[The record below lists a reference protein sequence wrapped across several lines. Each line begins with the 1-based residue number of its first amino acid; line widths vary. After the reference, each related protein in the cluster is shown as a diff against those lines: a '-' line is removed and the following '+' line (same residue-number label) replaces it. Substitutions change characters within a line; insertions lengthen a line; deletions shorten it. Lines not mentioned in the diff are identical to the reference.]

1 MPLRSARVTFLLLS
15 LVASSRLLAQE
26 ASPDAAQDR
35 FAVTEYR
42 ILGNTVLSVTDV
54 ETVVYPYLGE
64 GKTIADV
71 EVVRQALEKL
81 YKEKGFGTVY
91 VDIPEQT
98 VNEGIVRLKVTEGKL
113 DRVRITGARYFA
125 NGTIRSELTSLQS
138 GAVVSLPELQAQ
150 LGEVNQQ
157 SRDRAITPVLKAGRS
172 PGTVDIELKVQDS
185 LPVHGS
191 VEVNDRYSANTTHTR
206 ASVNLSYDN
215 LWQKF
220 HSLSLQYQT
229 SPEDLDETRV
239 FAATYLA
246 PLSNGNLLAVYAV
259 DTNSDFAVVNTGG
272 DLSVLGTG
280 NIYGL
285 RYIVRL
291 PILDGYSQNVTLG
304 ADYKDFE
311 DDIVLADGTNDTT
324 PIRYMSWT
332 AGYSGVLGRDGS
344 TTGFN
349 LNANFGMRG
358 VFNDQAEFSYKRAD
372 ANASFFYLRGDASHL
387 HNLWAGSAVYLK
399 AVAQW
404 APDPLISNEQFSTGG
419 AEGVRGYVESALM
432 GDRGVGGTFE
442 IRSPSMHA
450 WLGGAVQQLLGFVFY
465 DAAHITQ
472 TAQVD
477 DDGNLVTRGINL
489 YSAGA
494 GLRFVG
500 FGGMEAALDWAY
512 PLRDWEDVE
521 KGDSRVHF
529 RVRYAF

>member
-1 MPLRSARVTFLLLS
+1 VTLRSATVAFLS
-15 LVASSRLLAQE
+15 LSVIASPRLLAQE
-26 ASPDAAQDR
+26 VNADTPQDK
-35 FAVTEYR
+35 FAITEYR
-42 ILGNTVLSVTDV
+42 VLGNTVLPATAI
-54 ETVVYPYLGE
+54 ETVVYPFLGE

-71 EVVRQALEKL
+71 EGVRQALEKL
-81 YKEKGFGTVY
+81 YKDRGFGTVF

-98 VNEGIVRLKVTEGKL
+98 VNEGIVRLKVTEGRL
-113 DRVRITGARYFA
+113 DRVRVTGARYFA
-125 NGTIRSELTSLQS
+125 NGAIRSELTSLQP
-138 GAVVSLPELQAQ
+138 GTVLRLPELQNQ

-157 SRDRAITPVLKAGRS
+157 SRDRSITPVLKAGRS

-239 FAATYLA
+239 IAGTYLM

-285 RYIVRL
+285 RYIARL
-291 PILDGYSQNVTLG
+291 PLLGGYSQNVTLG
-304 ADYKDFE
+304 ADYKDFK
-311 DDIVLADGTNDTT
+311 DDIVLSDGKNDTT

-358 VFNDQAEFSYKRAD
+358 VINNQAEFTYKRAD

-387 HNLWAGSAVYLK
+387 QSLWSGSAIYVK

-404 APDPLISNEQFSTGG
+404 APDPLISNEQFASGG

-432 GDRGVGGTFE
+432 GDRGIGGTIE
-442 IRSPSMHA
+442 LRSPSMHA
-450 WLGGAVQQLLGFVFY
+450 WFGNVVRQLTTFIFY
-465 DAAHITQ
+465 DAAHVTQ
-472 TAQVD
+472 LAQVD
-477 DDGNLVTRGINL
+477 DDGNLVARGINL

-494 GLRFVG
+494 GLRLTG
-500 FGGMEAALDWAY
+500 FGGLEAALDWAY

-521 KGDSRVHF
+521 KGDSRIHF

>member
-1 MPLRSARVTFLLLS
+1 MTLRSATVAFLS
-15 LVASSRLLAQE
+15 LSVIASPRLLAQE
-26 ASPDAAQDR
+26 VNADTPQDK
-35 FAVTEYR
+35 FAITEYR
-42 ILGNTVLSVTDV
+42 VLGNTVLPATAI
-54 ETVVYPYLGE
+54 ETVVYPFLGE

-81 YKEKGFGTVY
+81 YKDRGFGTVF

-98 VNEGIVRLKVTEGKL
+98 VNEGIVRLKVTEGRL

-125 NGTIRSELTSLQS
+125 NGAIRSELTSLQP
-138 GAVVSLPELQAQ
+138 GTVLSLPELQNQ

-157 SRDRAITPVLKAGRS
+157 SRDRSITPVLKAGRS

-239 FAATYLA
+239 IAGTYLM

-285 RYIVRL
+285 RYIARL
-291 PILDGYSQNVTLG
+291 PLLGGYSQNVTLG
-304 ADYKDFE
+304 ADYKDFK
-311 DDIVLADGTNDTT
+311 DDIVLSDGKNDTT

-358 VFNDQAEFSYKRAD
+358 VINNQAEFTYKRAD

-387 HNLWAGSAVYLK
+387 QSLWSGSAIYVK

-404 APDPLISNEQFSTGG
+404 APDPLISNEQFASGG

-432 GDRGVGGTFE
+432 GDRGIGGTIE
-442 IRSPSMHA
+442 LRSPSMHA
-450 WLGGAVQQLLGFVFY
+450 WFGNVVRQLTTFIFY
-465 DAAHITQ
+465 DAAHVTQ
-472 TAQVD
+472 LAQVD
-477 DDGNLVTRGINL
+477 DDGNLVARGINL

-494 GLRFVG
+494 GLRLTG
-500 FGGMEAALDWAY
+500 FGGLEAALDWAY

-521 KGDSRVHF
+521 KGDSRIHF

>member
-1 MPLRSARVTFLLLS
+1 MTLRSAIRLFLS
-15 LVASSRLLAQE
+15 LSVIASSRLLAQE
-26 ASPDAAQDR
+26 AAGESAQDK
-35 FAVTEYR
+35 FAINEYR
-42 ILGNTVLSVTDV
+42 VLGNSVLPATDI
-54 ETVVYPYLGE
+54 ETVIYPHLGE

-125 NGTIRSELTSLQS
+125 NGAIRSELTALQS
-138 GAVVSLPELQAQ
+138 GSVLSLPQLQTQ
-150 LGEVNQQ
+150 LGQVNQQ
-157 SRDRAITPVLKAGRS
+157 SRDRSITPVLKAGRS
-172 PGTVDIELKVQDS
+172 PGTVDIELKVQDN
-185 LPVHGS
+185 LPFHGS
-191 VEVNDRYSANTTHTR
+191 VELNDRYSANTTHTR
-206 ASVNLSYDN
+206 ASANLSYDN

-229 SPEDLDETRV
+229 SPEELDETRV
-239 FAATYLA
+239 IAGTYLA

-285 RYIVRL
+285 RYIARL
-291 PILDGYSQNVTLG
+291 PMLGAYSQNLTVG

-311 DDIVLADGTNDTT
+311 DDIVLADGTTDTT

-358 VFNDQAEFSYKRAD
+358 VVNDQAEFSYKRAD

-387 HNLWAGSAVYLK
+387 QNLWKGSAVYLK

-404 APDPLISNEQFSTGG
+404 APDPMISNEQFATGG
-419 AEGVRGYVESALM
+419 ADGVRGYVESAMM
-432 GDRGVGGTFE
+432 GDRGVGGTLE
-442 IRSPSMHA
+442 LRSPSMHA
-450 WLGGAVQQLLGFVFY
+450 WLGPAVRQLMAFVFY
-465 DAAHITQ
+465 DAAHVTQ
-472 TAQVD
+472 LAQVD
-477 DDGNLVTRGINL
+477 DDGNLVTRGFNL

-512 PLRDWEDVE
+512 PLRSWEDVE